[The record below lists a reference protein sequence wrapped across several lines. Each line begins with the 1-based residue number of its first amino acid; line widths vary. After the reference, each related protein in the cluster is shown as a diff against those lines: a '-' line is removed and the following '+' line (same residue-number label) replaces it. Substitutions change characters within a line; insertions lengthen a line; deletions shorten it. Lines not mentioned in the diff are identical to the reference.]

1 MDMFVH
7 VQIKLHMSTSHVAD
21 VQQHSVFR
29 VGDMQQSNIQF
40 LAGHTLTVYVF

>member
-29 VGDMQQSNIQF
+29 VSDMQQSNIQF